1 MKVGFVGLGK
11 MGANMCANVMKG
23 GHEVYA
29 YDVFAP
35 AIEKM
40 VEKGAKAAASYE
52 EMAGQVD
59 AIMMSLP
66 NAAIVS
72 GAVQQMLA
80 GAKPGLLIIDLSSI
94 TPNTIQKLAEDGAKK
109 GVTVIDAPVSGGMAG
124 AEAGTLSIMVG
135 ASDEDFKRALP
146 LLECVGA
153 PDKIQHV
160 GAVGAGDACKMVNNL
175 LLGVNMV
182 AVGEALALGVK
193 AGVDADTLY
202 DVISKSSGSSYALTA
217 KYKSFIA
224 KRNFEPGFMID
235 LQHKDLGMAVDTAK
249 AMRVPLLMGN
259 VAQQVYDVARAKG
272 MGGEDIS
279 AVIKLDEELYG
290 VEVKGK

>member
-1 MKVGFVGLGK
+1 MKVGFIGLGR
-11 MGANMCANVMKG
+11 MGSNMCANVIKH

-40 VEKGAKAAASYE
+40 VEKGAKAATSYQDL
-52 EMAGQVD
+52 AGKVD

-66 NAAIVS
+66 NAPIVA
-72 GAVQQMLA
+72 GAVQQLLE

-94 TPNTIQKLAEDGAKK
+94 TPNTIQKLAEDGAKQ

-135 ASDEDFKRALP
+135 ASDEDFEKARP
-146 LLECVGA
+146 LLECVGS
-153 PDKIQHV
+153 PEKIQHV
-160 GAVGAGDACKMVNNL
+160 GGVGAGDATKMVNNL
-175 LLGVNMV
+175 LLGVNMA

-193 AGVDADTLY
+193 CGVKADTLY
-202 DVISKSSGSSYALTA
+202 DVISKSSGCSYALTA
-217 KYKSFIA
+217 KYGSFIS

-249 AMRVPLLMGN
+249 AMHVPLMMGN
-259 VAQQVYDVARAKG
+259 VAQQLYDVARAKG
-272 MGGEDIS
+272 MGKEDIS
-279 AVIKLDEELYG
+279 AILKLSEELYG
-290 VEVKGK
+290 VEV